1 MVVSP
6 RTNLTIAISATSA
19 GLALSVALFLNHQS
33 ANPATV
39 FLAVLLFSGGAV
51 SLWPKTKSEKP
62 EDVENKSVPANPA
75 PGDVQSND
83 SEPDDFLAQFM
94 KKTETDEV
102 AKTET
107 EDPPK
112 KSEADEFLAR
122 FLKK

>member
-6 RTNLTIAISATSA
+6 RTNLTIAISSTSA

-39 FLAVLLFSGGAV
+39 FLAVLLFIGGAV

-62 EDVENKSVPANPA
+62 EEVENKGVPANPA
-75 PGDVQSND
+75 PVVQSNE

>member
-51 SLWPKTKSEKP
+51 SLWPKTKSGKP
-62 EDVENKSVPANPA
+62 EDVENKGVPANPA
-75 PGDVQSND
+75 PVVQSND
-83 SEPDDFLAQFM
+83 SEPDDFLAQFI